1 MAAKLNQISK
11 PKKHKLMLTRTHERN
26 GIYTVELRHQKCQIR
41 SRGIQEY
48 ELLEESLEVGGDIA
62 RI

>member
-1 MAAKLNQISK
+1 
-11 PKKHKLMLTRTHERN
+11 MLTRTHERN
-26 GIYTVELRHQKCQIR
+26 GIYTVELRHQKCQLP
-41 SRGIQEY
+41 SRGIQEN